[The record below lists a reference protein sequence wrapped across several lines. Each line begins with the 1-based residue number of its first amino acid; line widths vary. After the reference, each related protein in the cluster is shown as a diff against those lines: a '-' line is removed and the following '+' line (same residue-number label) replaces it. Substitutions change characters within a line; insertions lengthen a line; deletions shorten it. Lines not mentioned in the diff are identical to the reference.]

1 MGFPGGSDDKEST
14 CNAGDLG
21 SIPVVEDPLEEDI
34 GTHSSILA
42 WSIPMDRE
50 AWRAI
55 VHGIAN
61 CWTRL
66 RDLVQD
72 STITLQYFYWGWEWG
87 VGVGWR
93 VVGGGG
99 ESTQLKKLI

>member
-21 SIPVVEDPLEEDI
+21 SIPGVDDPLEDMA
-34 GTHSSILA
+34 THLSVLA
-42 WSIPMDRE
+42 WGIPMDRG
-50 AWRAI
+50 AWQAT

-66 RDLVQD
+66 SDLVQD
-72 STITLQYFYWGWEWG
+72 STITLHYSYWGWGWG

-99 ESTQLKKLI
+99 